1 MNRNQDS
8 SPRESPKKTR
18 WLIKAPLFLVVSLAL
33 IIAIVFFSI
42 RFGLDGDVLVGH
54 AIDSLEKSTGAQINY
69 SSAQLTWSG
78 LDTGRLLI
86 KDLNVSAS
94 GPSNI
99 SINAPSSVITFRI
112 LPILR
117 GSLSFG
123 DCFVEDPEI
132 VINKNGSS
140 TIRNITILS
149 SSNWSLGPFKPYVSN
164 FRVVGAKLLLGD
176 SRPNTN
182 GEKAVF
188 RNGALIVKGLSPYEV
203 KELSFSGNSPEK
215 DTTGKFKISGGL
227 SSLGLFTSPIEGKA
241 EIQIRGAPIELVNFL
256 LDYFDKPSFLSDG
269 FVNLSASVKG
279 STSKG
284 QISGRLYIGKAVL
297 EAGPYYFS
305 DVKLPNLRTAFNASI
320 FEKRV
325 SVEISELDFPGL
337 NASLKAELSHIRKDE
352 VAASVTVTAAN
363 IDLNKISPYAP
374 IKLLKQEDREKLAQA
389 GLHGRIL
396 IRGGAWSGRIKG
408 LQDKLRFKGALALA
422 AVMDN
427 VSGFAPGLG
436 VPIKN
441 ASGGIDLNADE
452 AKFTDVR
459 LTLGNSPI
467 VVNGWIDDL
476 RGKPNCNLY
485 LSLAATGADL
495 APLLSVASGLRY
507 IPEWIKK
514 IHTPKGA
521 LSMTL
526 RVIGPTKDPGLKGDV
541 ELVGFGCKMKGVP
554 LDLTEIH
561 GALKFEEQSLS
572 KSKITGKLG
581 SSRFEMTG
589 SASLRN
595 LNLILKGDV
604 NPRDMKK
611 LNLAPKKLLIK
622 NRLPFEL
629 NLKGDSKKIEFS
641 GQVNLIRNLMGYGEY
656 VKKRPGIPLKI
667 EVSGFF
673 NDGVA
678 NLEEAYLIANGARIS
693 AKGRI
698 ERTGK
703 TSLAVHLPPRGV
715 PTSAL
720 RPFISSDLDLKPGGR
735 IDGHV
740 IVKYSP
746 GLGKPLT
753 LNSDIDLNYVSVFA
767 PFFYKPVRGFTG
779 RIKISGQIINIKFEK
794 CAVGNSEFM
803 GAIAIRSFNKPA
815 ISGNIIFYYM
825 DFSDFVA
832 PEGYQDPQTWGE
844 WMVENAGVR
853 LLARSTGNIH
863 VLVKKGNYYG
873 HKFDNLKID
882 FPFRNGIAQV
892 DSWSAEFANGEVG
905 GESEIDI
912 RKDSTVPVKI
922 NFNGHS
928 MSLAKLMLADP
939 ERVSVNGTVRASGNV
954 EWRLTKDRSFNNG
967 LYYTGKVSMR
977 AKDGI
982 IYKFEILSKIF
993 SLLNLGSI
1001 LSGRLP
1007 DVLANGLP
1015 YEAMGWRMSLFDDK
1029 WKIYDFNLF
1038 SDAARISASGMYIT
1052 SEDRVDFLVHVS
1064 PLVGFDKIFSG
1075 LFGNLLTKDGK
1086 ILTTTFRI
1094 RGLSGSPDVRLESTE
1109 PFGIK
1114 P

>member
-1 MNRNQDS
+1 M
-8 SPRESPKKTR
+8 
-18 WLIKAPLFLVVSLAL
+18 FLVAFLAL

-42 RFGLDGDVLVGH
+42 RFGLDGDFLVGRLFNT
-54 AIDSLEKSTGAQINY
+54 LEKSSGAEINY
-69 SSAQLTWSG
+69 SSARLTWNG
-78 LDTGRLLI
+78 IDTGRLTI
-86 KDLNVSAS
+86 KELSIVPS
-94 GPSNI
+94 GPSNVFI
-99 SINAPSSVITFRI
+99 KIPSSVITFRI
-112 LPILR
+112 LPILK
-117 GSLSFG
+117 GSVSFG
-123 DCFVEDPEI
+123 DIFVEDPEI
-132 VINKNGSS
+132 VINKSESS
-140 TIRNITILS
+140 TIGNTSAS
-149 SSNWSLGPFKPYVSN
+149 SRANWAIGPFKPYVSK

-176 SRPNTN
+176 GHTNTDA
-182 GEKAVF
+182 EKTIF
-188 RNGALIVKGLSPYEV
+188 TNGALIAKELSPYDV
-203 KELSFSGNSPEK
+203 KEFSFTGNNPEK
-215 DTTGKFKISGGL
+215 DSTGKFKISGAL
-227 SSLGLFTSPIEGKA
+227 SSLGIFTSPIEGKA
-241 EIQIRGAPIELVNFL
+241 DIQIRGAPIELINFI

-269 FVNLSASVKG
+269 FVNLSASVSG

-284 QISGRLYIGKAVL
+284 QISGRLYVGKAVL

-305 DVKLPNLRTAFNASI
+305 DVELPNLRTAFKASI
-320 FEKRV
+320 FDKRV

-337 NASLKAELSHIRKDE
+337 NASLKAELSHISKDE
-352 VAASVTVTAAN
+352 VAASITVTAAN
-363 IDLNKISPYAP
+363 IDLNKISPYTP
-374 IKLLKQEDREKLAQA
+374 IKLLKPEDREKLAQA
-389 GLHGRIL
+389 GLNGRIL

-408 LQDKLRFKGALALA
+408 LSKEPRFEGALALA

-441 ASGGIDLNADE
+441 ASGGIDLNLDE

-459 LTLGNSPI
+459 LTLGKSPI
-467 VVNGWIDDL
+467 VINGWIDDL

-495 APLLSVASGLRY
+495 DPILASMSVFPY
-507 IPEWIKK
+507 IPKWIKK
-514 IHTPKGA
+514 VHKPKGA

-526 RVIGPTKDPGLKGDV
+526 RVIGPTADPGIRGDV
-541 ELVGFGCKMKGVP
+541 ELVGFGCKLNGVP
-554 LDLTEIH
+554 LSLSEIH
-561 GALKFEEQSLS
+561 GALKFEERSLS
-572 KSKITGKLG
+572 NSKITGKFG
-581 SSRFEMTG
+581 SSRFEMSG

-595 LNLILKGDV
+595 LNLTLKGGAHPWDI
-604 NPRDMKK
+604 RKM
-611 LNLAPKKLLIK
+611 NLAPKTLLIK
-622 NRLPFEL
+622 NQLPFQL
-629 NLKGDSKKIEFS
+629 NLRGDFKKIEFS
-641 GQVNLIRNLMGYGEY
+641 GKVNLIRNLLAYGQY
-656 VKKRPGIPLKI
+656 IKKGVGIPLTVEI
-667 EVSGFF
+667 SGFF
-673 NDGVA
+673 RDGVT
-678 NLEEAYLIANGARIS
+678 NLEEAYLIGNGARVS
-693 AKGRI
+693 AKGRVQG
-698 ERTGK
+698 TGK
-703 TSLAVHLPPRGV
+703 TSLVFHLPPRGV

-735 IDGHV
+735 IDGHAV
-740 IVKYSP
+740 VKYSP
-746 GLGKPLT
+746 GLREPFT
-753 LNSDIDLNYVSVFA
+753 INSDIDLNYVSVFA
-767 PFFYKPVRGFTG
+767 PFFYKPVKGFTG
-779 RIKISGQIINIKFEK
+779 KIKISGQVFNIKFDK
-794 CAVGNSEFM
+794 CSVGNSEFM
-803 GAIAIRSFNKPA
+803 GLIAIRGFDKPI
-815 ISGNIIFYYM
+815 ISGNIVFSYM

-832 PEGYQDPQTWGE
+832 PEGYEDPQTWGE
-844 WMVENAGVR
+844 WLAENAGIR
-853 LLARSTGNIH
+853 MLARSTGNINL
-863 VLVKKGNYYG
+863 LVKKGYYYG
-873 HKFDNLKID
+873 HKFGNLKVD
-882 FPFRNGIAQV
+882 LPFRKGTAQV
-892 DSWSAEFANGEVG
+892 ESWSAEFANGEIS

-912 RKDSTVPVKI
+912 RRDSITPVKI
-922 NFNGHS
+922 NFNGYS

-954 EWRLTKDRSFNNG
+954 EWRLTKDRTFNNG

-1075 LFGNLLTKDGK
+1075 LFGNLITKDGK

-1109 PFGIK
+1109 PFGIN